1 MKISLIPIINC
12 ACKYVIRTSKLYN
25 FDESHALKHSMDVY
39 NFANKIYESE
49 KELNPFLENQKE
61 IIYVSAIIHDMCDK
75 KYMSE
80 IDGIKMIKTYL
91 SNYMSLQNIEV
102 ISNIILTM
110 SYSKVKLNGYPDIGE
125 YQLAYHIVR
134 EADLL
139 SSYDINRSIIY
150 SMYKENNN
158 DYDKALQSS
167 IDLFDTRISK
177 YIDNDLFITNYSK
190 NEALILHKN
199 AEIDVE
205 ILRKLLD

>member
-1 MKISLIPIINC
+1 MKFSLIPIINC
-12 ACKYVIRTSKLYN
+12 AFKYVIKTSKLYN

-49 KELNPFLENQKE
+49 LSSNPFLENQKE

-80 IDGIKMIKTYL
+80 IDGINMIKTYM
-91 SNYMSLQNIEV
+91 SNYISIHNVDI

-110 SYSKVKLNGYPDIGE
+110 SYSKVKIHGYPDIGE

-150 SMYKENNN
+150 SMYKENSY

-167 IDLFDTRISK
+167 IQLFDNRISK
-177 YIDNDLFITNYSK
+177 YIENDLFITEYSK
-190 NEALILHKN
+190 NEAAILHKN
-199 AEIDVE
+199 AEFDVE
-205 ILRKLLD
+205 ILRKHLD

>member
-12 ACKYVIRTSKLYN
+12 AFKYVIRTSKLYN

-80 IDGIKMIKTYL
+80 IDGIKMIKIYL
-91 SNYMSLQNIEV
+91 SNYMSLQNINI
-102 ISNIILTM
+102 ISDIILTM
-110 SYSKVKLNGYPDIGE
+110 SYSKVKINGYPDIGE

-190 NEALILHKN
+190 NEALILYKN

>member
-1 MKISLIPIINC
+1 MKFSLIPIINC
-12 ACKYVIRTSKLYN
+12 AFKYVIRTSKLYN

-80 IDGIKMIKTYL
+80 IDGINMIKTYL

-102 ISNIILTM
+102 ISNIVLTM
-110 SYSKVKLNGYPDIGE
+110 SYSKVKLYGYPDIGE

-150 SMYKENNN
+150 SMYKENNS

-190 NEALILHKN
+190 NKALILHKN

>member
-12 ACKYVIRTSKLYN
+12 AFKYVIRTSKLYN

-80 IDGIKMIKTYL
+80 IDGINMIKTYL
-91 SNYMSLQNIEV
+91 SNYMSLQNIDI

-150 SMYKENNN
+150 SMYKENNY

-167 IDLFDTRISK
+167 INLFDTRISK

>member
-1 MKISLIPIINC
+1 MKFSLIPIINC
-12 ACKYVIRTSKLYN
+12 AFKYVIRTSKLYN

-80 IDGIKMIKTYL
+80 IDGIKMIKIYL
-91 SNYMSLQNIEV
+91 SNYISLQNINI
-102 ISNIILTM
+102 ISDIILTM

-177 YIDNDLFITNYSK
+177 YIDNNLFITNYSK

>member
-1 MKISLIPIINC
+1 MKFSLIPIINC
-12 ACKYVIRTSKLYN
+12 AFKYVIRTSKLYN

-80 IDGIKMIKTYL
+80 IDGIKMIKIYL
-91 SNYMSLQNIEV
+91 SNYISLQNINI
-102 ISNIILTM
+102 ISDIILTM

-167 IDLFDTRISK
+167 IDLFDTRIYNINY
-177 YIDNDLFITNYSK
+177 YIL
-190 NEALILHKN
+190 
-199 AEIDVE
+199 
-205 ILRKLLD
+205 

>member
-12 ACKYVIRTSKLYN
+12 AFKYVIRTSKLYN